1 MFTSLLFILTIGA
14 ILYALSRTT
23 EKVLAIRQRQR
34 EKGQKPIVFL

>member
-1 MFTSLLFILTIGA
+1 MYTTLLFILTIGA

-23 EKVLAIRQRQR
+23 EKVLAIRQSQR